1 AGPFTFT
8 PADMTQVATLVNAIT
23 ASAKYA
29 LEPKGEYFD
38 NFHWENLARSK
49 ELIFTIDNPDG
60 NQSRSVRNRYY
71 MTSHYNQG
79 VSGWNGFT
87 TLADFYNSFE
97 KTDERLGGP
106 LPGLTDKLGM
116 NAGFLVGQQLDA
128 AGKPLKDRSGNP
140 LIFTPDVDLL
150 FATEAKGIRVIKY
163 LPQPGSIDNPT
174 TSYVFFRYADALLMK
189 AEALLRGG
197 TDATGQTAAAIV
209 NDLRAKR
216 GVAALP
222 TVTEANLLAERGR
235 ELYWEGHR
243 RTDQVRFGTFLNPM
257 DNKASKSPDFRVL
270 FPIPQRAIDTN
281 PNLKQNF
288 GY

>member
-1 AGPFTFT
+1 
-8 PADMTQVATLVNAIT
+8 M
-23 ASAKYA
+23 
-29 LEPKGEYFD
+29 
-38 NFHWENLARSK
+38 
-49 ELIFTIDNPDG
+49 
-60 NQSRSVRNRYY
+60 
-71 MTSHYNQG
+71 G

-97 KTDERLGGP
+97 KTDERIGGKY
-106 LPGLTDKLGM
+106 PGVTDKLGM
-116 NAGFLVGQQLDA
+116 NTGFLVGQQFDG
-128 AGKPLKDRSGNP
+128 AGNPLKDRSGNP

-163 LPQPGSIDNPT
+163 LPQAGNIDNPT
-174 TSYVFFRYADALLMK
+174 TSYVFFRYADAMLMK
-189 AEALLRGG
+189 AEAIMRGG

-216 GVAALP
+216 GVAALASI
-222 TVTEANLLAERGR
+222 TEANLLAERGR

-243 RTDQVRFGTFLNPM
+243 RTDQVRFGTFVNPM
-257 DNKASKSPDFRVL
+257 DNKASKSPDFRVV
-270 FPIPQRAIDTN
+270 FPIPQRAVDTN